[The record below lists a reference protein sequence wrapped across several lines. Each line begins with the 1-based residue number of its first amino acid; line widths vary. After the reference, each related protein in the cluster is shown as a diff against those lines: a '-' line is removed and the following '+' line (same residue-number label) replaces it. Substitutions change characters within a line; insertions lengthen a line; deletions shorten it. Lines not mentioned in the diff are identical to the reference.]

1 MKQII
6 ITILSIILLIP
17 LTIAQ
22 KRSVNIALF
31 SRKGAKN
38 IFQKTNIEEPKGA
51 LNFSDFM
58 TLEEY
63 NALKPDN
70 YFYVLSMNGTP
81 KKVGI
86 LNKYTKEEK
95 FFNVKSSYKK
105 TPFIFKHNGTN
116 FNKHKAYLEIDG
128 EKTLLKDGMTVKLAK
143 IRIKRRKLI
152 IKGAIPYERKASLWI
167 DKKEFPLDDRL
178 YLDDSDSF
186 NMTIYKEDGYYE
198 SISHLITKNDGQ
210 KTEIYSNDQSNIFIK
225 NKTENTPLFLV
236 DGVPLK
242 QGKVLSEISPDTISA
257 IQILKGTAAKTI
269 YGEKGKNGVII
280 ISTKKRKNKE

>member
-31 SRKGAKN
+31 SKKGEKS
-38 IFQKTNIEEPKGA
+38 IFQKTNIEEPQGA

-58 TLEEY
+58 TPEEY
-63 NALKPDN
+63 NTLKPDN
-70 YFYVLSMNGTP
+70 YFYVLSINGTP

-128 EKTLLKDGMTVKLAK
+128 EKTLLKNGMTVKLAK
-143 IRIKRRKLI
+143 IKIKRRKLI

-186 NMTIYKEDGYYE
+186 NMTIYKGDGYYE

-236 DGVPLK
+236 DGVPLR